1 MSCSIVSD
9 LTISAIVSAMLDTM
23 SDSMIGEMLGNE
35 MACAGLSREEC
46 ESKVGQLLLGI
57 NYKAVNAHYGEEMP
71 VRMFKMKEKADGKPF
86 TLGEQYGCIRY
97 YDFQT
102 CELPEY
108 EDSLVAGILE
118 AVKEELVQKMLE
130 KLGEKYSWGL

>member
-9 LTISAIVSAMLDTM
+9 LTISAIVSAM
-23 SDSMIGEMLGNE
+23 SDSMIGEMLGNKVG
-35 MACAGLSREEC
+35 CADLRREEG
-46 ESKVGQLLLGI
+46 ELKVGQLLLGI

-71 VRMFKMKEKADGKPF
+71 VRTFKVKEKADGKPF
-86 TLGEQYGCIRY
+86 TLGEQYGCIRC

-108 EDSLVAGILE
+108 DDSLVAGILE
-118 AVKEELVQKMLE
+118 AVKEELVQKMIE
-130 KLGEKYSWGL
+130 KLGERYSWGL